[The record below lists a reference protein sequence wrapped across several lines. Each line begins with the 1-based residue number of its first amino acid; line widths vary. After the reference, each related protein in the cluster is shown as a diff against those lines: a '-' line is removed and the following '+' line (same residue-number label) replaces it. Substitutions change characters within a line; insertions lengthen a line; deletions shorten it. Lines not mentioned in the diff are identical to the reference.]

1 MATRK
6 RPGDPWYGVVLAA
19 GKGVR
24 MKSARPKV
32 LHAVCGVPML
42 SHATAAMRG
51 AGVSKLVVVVSP
63 GGEANRALQEA
74 AGRDARLAVQR
85 SQLGTANALLA
96 AREAVQGAASLVLGY
111 GDVPLIRPETLSD
124 LMTAHTKQRSTVT
137 ILTARVANPTGLGR
151 IVRNS
156 DGAATAIVE
165 EKDADDAVRAIDE
178 INSGCYAF
186 DASWIW
192 SVLPDV
198 ERSRSGE
205 HLLTDVVAAAFRDGR
220 KVVTVEAADAAEV
233 AGVNDRVQLAEAER
247 LMRRRILNALML
259 DGVSITDPA
268 TTYVDAGISVGADTT
283 LWPNTHLRGKT
294 TVGGRCQIGPNSI
307 LDGAEVGDDSEIV
320 ASHVEAAKIGSRVH
334 VGPFSRLRPGTAI
347 ADDVFVGNYAE
358 IKNSTIGSGTHIGH
372 FSYTGDATL
381 GERVNIGAG
390 TITCNFDGEAK
401 HATVIED
408 DALIGSDTMLVA
420 PIRIGARARTGAGA
434 VATRDV
440 PPGVTV
446 VGVPARPLPA
456 SRKPHREAPRPV
468 K

>member
-6 RPGDPWYGVVLAA
+6 RPGDSWYGVVLAA

-32 LHAVCGVPML
+32 LHTVCGVPML
-42 SHATAAMRG
+42 AHATAALRS
-51 AGVSKLVVVVSP
+51 AGVSKVVVVVSP
-63 GGEANRALQEA
+63 GAENDRALQEA
-74 AGRDARLAVQR
+74 AGEGARLAVQQ

-96 AREAVQGAASLVLGY
+96 AREAVAGAVSLVICY
-111 GDVPLIRPETLSD
+111 GDVPLIRPETLKD
-124 LMTAHTKQRSTVT
+124 LMSAHAKQRSTVT
-137 ILTARVANPTGLGR
+137 ILTARVANPTGFGR
-151 IVRNS
+151 MVRSS
-156 DGAATAIVE
+156 DGAVTAIVE
-165 EKDADDAVRAIDE
+165 EKDADERVRAITE

-192 SVLPDV
+192 SVLPDIP
-198 ERSRSGE
+198 RSRTGE
-205 HLLTDVVAAAFRDGR
+205 HLLTDVVAAAIGAGR

-233 AGVNDRVQLAEAER
+233 SGVNDRVQLAEAER
-247 LMRRRILNALML
+247 LMRRRILTALML

-268 TTYVDAGISVGADTT
+268 TTYVDAGVSVGADTT

-294 TVGGRCQIGPNSI
+294 AIGGRCQIGPNSI
-307 LDGAEVGDDSEIV
+307 LDGARVGDDSAIV
-320 ASHVEAAKIGSRVH
+320 ASHVESSVIGSRVH
-334 VGPFSRLRPGTAI
+334 VGPFSRLRPGTTI

-381 GERVNIGAG
+381 GARVNIGAG

-408 DALIGSDTMLVA
+408 DVLIGSDTMLVA

-456 SRKPHREAPRPV
+456 SSKRHREASRPAP
-468 K
+468 